1 MLADVGNQ
9 YGGRGIMAEET
20 SLAKGALGVAESV
33 IMGIAGTAPAYS
45 IAATTALIVG
55 TVGVLSVGSILYC
68 GLIMFGMMLAFINL
82 NKMNPDAGASFAWV
96 RQVFGPTWGFFTGWG
111 LIVASVVFMVT
122 ATVPAAQATLK
133 ILSPDHVE
141 STGWVT
147 ATAAIWLTLISAVVG
162 RGIKHA
168 SFAQVLFTII
178 ETAIVLLIIVAGLYY
193 FWNQP
198 AHIPSLSWFSPT
210 SFTAETF
217 ASGALVAIFFYWG
230 WDVTMNLGEET
241 IDGVPQPAGRG
252 AFWSMV
258 NLIVFFIVM
267 LTVVLIVLSDQ
278 EIADADTNVMFA
290 VADKLFPQ
298 PWGYLAVVSTI
309 LSTIGTIETQI
320 LCFTRSM
327 FSMSRA
333 DILHSRYAKVHPE
346 WQTPVTA
353 TVLIWALG
361 LVLLLGFSY
370 LPAVETILN
379 TSLTA
384 IGLQICFYMSIAGA
398 ASVWHYRAMIS
409 GGAMNALT
417 HVIWPGL
424 ATAFMVFIGFYSM
437 KDLDWLTIGVGVGGI
452 ALGFVPLGLNALR
465 QRRSAATA

>member
-1 MLADVGNQ
+1 MSQHTG
-9 YGGRGIMAEET
+9 
-20 SLAKGALGVAESV
+20 LAKGALGVIESV

-45 IAATTALIVG
+45 IAATTSLIVG

-82 NKMNPDAGASFAWV
+82 NKMAPDAGASFAWV
-96 RQVFGPTWGFFTGWG
+96 SRVFGPTWGFFSGWG

-133 ILSPDHVE
+133 ILSPDHVD

-147 ATAAIWLTLISAVVG
+147 AVAAIWLTLISAVVG
-162 RGIKHA
+162 KGIKHA
-168 SFAQVLFTII
+168 SFAQILFTII
-178 ETAIVLLIIVAGLYY
+178 ETAIVFVIMIAAFYY
-193 FWNQP
+193 FWNNP
-198 AHIPSLSWFSPT
+198 AHVPSIEWFSPT

-217 ASGALVAIFFYWG
+217 VAGSLVAIFFYWG

-241 IDGVPQPAGRG
+241 VDGEPQPAGRG
-252 AFWSMV
+252 AFWAMV
-258 NLIVFFIVM
+258 NLILFFIVM
-267 LTVVLIVLSDQ
+267 LTVVLIVLTDE
-278 EIADADTNVMFA
+278 EIAAADTNVLFA

-320 LCFTRSM
+320 LCFTRSL

-333 DILHSRYAKVHPE
+333 DMLHPRYAKVHPE
-346 WQTPVTA
+346 WQTPVIATA
-353 TVLIWALG
+353 LIWALG

-370 LPAVETILN
+370 LPAVTDILE

-398 ASVWHYRAMIS
+398 ASVWHYRGMIK
-409 GGAMNALT
+409 GKPMDALT

-424 ATAFMVFIGFYSM
+424 ATAFMIFVGFYSM
-437 KDLDWLTIGVGVGGI
+437 KDLDMRTNLIGVGGI
-452 ALGFVPLGLNALR
+452 LLGFVPLAMAAM
-465 QRRSAATA
+465 RRKGTAATA

>member
-1 MLADVGNQ
+1 MSQHTG
-9 YGGRGIMAEET
+9 
-20 SLAKGALGVAESV
+20 LAKGALGVIESV

-45 IAATTALIVG
+45 IAATTSLIVG

-82 NKMNPDAGASFAWV
+82 NKMAPDAGASFAWV
-96 RQVFGPTWGFFTGWG
+96 SRVFGPTWGFFSGWG

-133 ILSPDHVE
+133 ILSPDHVD

-147 ATAAIWLTLISAVVG
+147 AVAAIWLTLISAVVG
-162 RGIKHA
+162 KGIKHA
-168 SFAQVLFTII
+168 SFAQILFTII
-178 ETAIVLLIIVAGLYY
+178 ETAIVFVIMIAAFYY
-193 FWNQP
+193 FWNNP
-198 AHIPSLSWFSPT
+198 AHVPSIEWFSPT

-217 ASGALVAIFFYWG
+217 VAGSLVAIFFYWG

-241 IDGVPQPAGRG
+241 VDGEPQPAGRG
-252 AFWSMV
+252 AFWAMV
-258 NLIVFFIVM
+258 NLILFFIVM
-267 LTVVLIVLSDQ
+267 LTVVLIVLTDE
-278 EIADADTNVMFA
+278 EIAAADTNVLFA

-320 LCFTRSM
+320 LCFTRSL

-333 DILHSRYAKVHPE
+333 DMLHPRYSQVHPE
-346 WQTPVTA
+346 WQTPVIA

-370 LPAVETILN
+370 LPAVTDILE

-398 ASVWHYRAMIS
+398 ASVWHYRGMIK
-409 GGAMNALT
+409 GKPMDALT

-424 ATAFMVFIGFYSM
+424 ATAFMIFVGFYSM
-437 KDLDWLTIGVGVGGI
+437 KDLDMRTNLIGVGGI
-452 ALGFVPLGLNALR
+452 LLGFVPLAMAAM
-465 QRRSAATA
+465 RRKGTAATA

>member
-1 MLADVGNQ
+1 
-9 YGGRGIMAEET
+9 MAQEH
-20 SLAKGALGVAESV
+20 SLAKGALGVVESV

-55 TVGVLSVGSILYC
+55 TVGVLSVGSIFYC

-82 NKMNPDAGASFAWV
+82 NKMAPDAGASFAWV
-96 RQVFGPTWGFFTGWG
+96 SRVFGPTWGFFTGWG

-133 ILSPDHVE
+133 ILAPEHVE

-147 ATAAIWLTLISAVVG
+147 AVAALWLTLISAVVG

-168 SFAQVLFTII
+168 SFAQILFTII
-178 ETAIVLLIIVAGLYY
+178 ETAIVFAIIVAGFWY
-193 FWNQP
+193 FWGQP
-198 AHIPSLSWFSPT
+198 AHVPSLSWFAPT
-210 SFTAETF
+210 SFTTETF
-217 ASGALVAIFFYWG
+217 VAGALVAIFFYWG

-241 IDGVPQPAGRG
+241 VDGEPQPAGRG

-258 NLIVFFIVM
+258 NLIVFFVVM
-267 LTVVLIVLSDQ
+267 LTVVLIVLTDK
-278 EIADADTNVMFA
+278 EIQDADTNVMFA
-290 VADKLFPQ
+290 VADKLFPS

-320 LCFTRSM
+320 LCFTRSL

-333 DILHSRYAKVHPE
+333 DILHPRYAKVHPE
-346 WQTPVTA
+346 WQTPLLATA
-353 TVLIWALG
+353 VIWVLG
-361 LVLLLGFSY
+361 LALLLGFSY
-370 LPAVETILN
+370 LPAVETILS

-398 ASVWHYRAMIS
+398 ASVWHYRAMIK

-452 ALGFVPLGLNALR
+452 SLGVVPLMLGAM
-465 QRRSAATA
+465 RRKSASPAAA

>member
-1 MLADVGNQ
+1 
-9 YGGRGIMAEET
+9 MAEEQG
-20 SLAKGALGVAESV
+20 LHKGALGVIESV

-96 RQVFGPTWGFFTGWG
+96 KQVFGPTWGFFAGWG

-133 ILSPDHVE
+133 ILAPQHVD

-147 ATAAIWLTLISAVVG
+147 AVAAIWLTLISAVVG
-162 RGIKHA
+162 KGIKHA
-168 SFAQVLFTII
+168 SFAQIVFTII
-178 ETAIVLLIIVAGLYY
+178 ETAIVFAIIVAGFWY
-193 FWNQP
+193 FWSQP
-198 AHIPSLSWFSPT
+198 AHVPSLSWVAPT

-241 IDGVPQPAGRG
+241 VDGVPQPAGRG

-258 NLIVFFIVM
+258 NLIVFFVIM

-278 EIADADTNVMFA
+278 EIADADTNVLFA
-290 VADKLFPQ
+290 VADKLFPS

-309 LSTIGTIETQI
+309 LSTVGTIETQI

-333 DILHSRYAKVHPE
+333 DMVHPRYAKVHAE
-346 WQTPVTA
+346 WQTPLTA

-361 LVLLLGFSY
+361 LILLLGFSY
-370 LPAVETILN
+370 LPAVETILS

-398 ASVWHYRAMIS
+398 ASVWHYRGMIRN
-409 GGAMNALT
+409 GALNALT

-424 ATAFMVFIGFYSM
+424 ATAFMIFVGFYSM
-437 KDLDWLTIGVGVGGI
+437 KDLDWLTIGVGVGAI
-452 ALGFVPLGLNALR
+452 SLGFIPLWLSAMRRKGAL
-465 QRRSAATA
+465 AA

>member
-1 MLADVGNQ
+1 MSSEQG
-9 YGGRGIMAEET
+9 
-20 SLAKGALGVAESV
+20 LAKGALGVVESV

-82 NKMNPDAGASFAWV
+82 NKMAPDAGASFAWV
-96 RQVFGPTWGFFTGWG
+96 SRVFGPFWGFFSGWG

-133 ILSPDHVE
+133 ILAPEHVD

-147 ATAAIWLTLISAVVG
+147 ATAAIWLTLISGVVAK
-162 RGIKHA
+162 GIKHA
-168 SFAQVLFTII
+168 SFAQILFTII
-178 ETAIVLLIIVAGLYY
+178 ETVIIFAIMIAGFWY

-198 AHIPSLSWFSPT
+198 AHVPSISWFSPT
-210 SFTAETF
+210 SFTTETF
-217 ASGALVAIFFYWG
+217 VAGALVAIFFYWG

-241 IDGVPQPAGRG
+241 VDGEPQPAGRG
-252 AFWSMV
+252 AFWAMI
-258 NLIVFFIVM
+258 NLIVFFVVM
-267 LTVVLIVLSDQ
+267 LTVVLIVLTDA
-278 EIADADTNVMFA
+278 EIAAADTNVLFA
-290 VADKLFPQ
+290 VAEKLFPS

-309 LSTIGTIETQI
+309 LSTVGTIETQI
-320 LCFTRSM
+320 LCFTRSL
-327 FSMSRA
+327 FSMSRGNM
-333 DILHSRYAKVHPE
+333 LHPRYAKVHPE
-346 WQTPVTA
+346 WQTPLTA

-361 LVLLLGFSY
+361 LVLLFGFSY
-370 LPAVETILN
+370 LPQVTTILE

-384 IGLQICFYMSIAGA
+384 IGLQICFYMSITGM
-398 ASVWHYRAMIS
+398 ASVWHYRGMIK

-424 ATAFMVFIGFYSM
+424 ATAFMIFVGFYSM
-437 KDLDWLTIGVGVGGI
+437 KDLDALTIGIGVGAI
-452 ALGFVPLGLNALR
+452 ALGIIPLLLNAP
-465 QRRSAATA
+465 RRRAAAA

>member
-1 MLADVGNQ
+1 MSSEQG
-9 YGGRGIMAEET
+9 
-20 SLAKGALGVAESV
+20 LAKGALGVVESV

-82 NKMNPDAGASFAWV
+82 NKMAPDAGASFAWV
-96 RQVFGPTWGFFTGWG
+96 SRVFGPFWGFFSGWG

-133 ILSPDHVE
+133 ILAPEHVD

-147 ATAAIWLTLISAVVG
+147 ATAAIWLTLISGVVAK
-162 RGIKHA
+162 GIKHA
-168 SFAQVLFTII
+168 SFAQILFTII
-178 ETAIVLLIIVAGLYY
+178 ETVIIFAIMIAGFWY

-198 AHIPSLSWFSPT
+198 AHVPSISWFSPT
-210 SFTAETF
+210 SFTTETF
-217 ASGALVAIFFYWG
+217 VAGALVAIFFYWG

-241 IDGVPQPAGRG
+241 VDGEPQPAGRG
-252 AFWSMV
+252 AFWAMI
-258 NLIVFFIVM
+258 NLIVFFVVM
-267 LTVVLIVLSDQ
+267 LTVVLIVLTDA
-278 EIADADTNVMFA
+278 EIAAADTNVLFA
-290 VADKLFPQ
+290 VAEKLFPS

-309 LSTIGTIETQI
+309 LSTVGTIETQI
-320 LCFTRSM
+320 LCFTRSL
-327 FSMSRA
+327 FSMSRGNM
-333 DILHSRYAKVHPE
+333 LHPRYAKVHAQ
-346 WQTPVTA
+346 WQTPLTA

-361 LVLLLGFSY
+361 LVLLFGFSY
-370 LPAVETILN
+370 LPQVTTILE

-384 IGLQICFYMSIAGA
+384 IGLQICFYMSITGM
-398 ASVWHYRAMIS
+398 ASVWHYRGMIK

-424 ATAFMVFIGFYSM
+424 ATAFMIFVGFYSM
-437 KDLDWLTIGVGVGGI
+437 KDLDALTIGIGVGAI
-452 ALGFVPLGLNALR
+452 ALGIIPLLLNAPR
-465 QRRSAATA
+465 HRAAAA

>member
-1 MLADVGNQ
+1 
-9 YGGRGIMAEET
+9 MAQEH
-20 SLAKGALGVAESV
+20 SLAKGALGVVESV

-82 NKMNPDAGASFAWV
+82 NKMAPDAGASFAWV
-96 RQVFGPTWGFFTGWG
+96 SRVFGPTWGFFSGWG

-133 ILSPDHVE
+133 ILSPDHVD

-162 RGIKHA
+162 KGIKHA
-168 SFAQVLFTII
+168 SFAQILFTII
-178 ETAIVLLIIVAGLYY
+178 ETAIVLTIIAAGLYY
-193 FWNQP
+193 FWDQP
-198 AHIPSLSWFSPT
+198 AHVPSLHWFSPT

-241 IDGVPQPAGRG
+241 VEGEPQPAGKG

-258 NLIVFFIVM
+258 NLIVFFVIM
-267 LTVVLIVLSDQ
+267 LTVVLIVLTDQ

-290 VADKLFPQ
+290 VAEKLFPS

-333 DILHSRYAKVHPE
+333 DMLHPRYAKVHPE
-346 WQTPVTA
+346 WQTPLTA
-353 TVLIWALG
+353 TVWIWALG
-361 LVLLLGFSY
+361 LLLLLGFSY
-370 LPAVETILN
+370 LPAVTDILN

-384 IGLQICFYMSIAGA
+384 IGLQICFYMGIAGA
-398 ASVWHYRAMIS
+398 ASVWHYRGMIK
-409 GGAMNALT
+409 GKPMDALT

-424 ATAFMVFIGFYSM
+424 STAFMVFVGFYSM
-437 KDLDWLTIGVGVGGI
+437 KDLDWLTIGVGLGGI
-452 ALGFVPLGLNALR
+452 ALGFVPLLLSA
-465 QRRSAATA
+465 QRRKAAAPAAA

>member
-1 MLADVGNQ
+1 
-9 YGGRGIMAEET
+9 MAEHNG
-20 SLAKGALGVAESV
+20 LHKGALGVIESV

-82 NKMNPDAGASFAWV
+82 NRMAPDAGASFAWV
-96 RQVFGPTWGFFTGWG
+96 SRVFGPTWGFFSGWG

-133 ILSPDHVE
+133 LVSPDHVKN
-141 STGWVT
+141 TGWVT
-147 ATAAIWLTLISAVVG
+147 ATAALWLTAISAVVG
-162 RGIKHA
+162 KGIKHA
-168 SFAQVLFTII
+168 SFLQILFTIV
-178 ETAIVLLIIVAGLYY
+178 ETGIVLTIIAAGLYY
-193 FWNQP
+193 FWGQP
-198 AHIPSLSWFSPT
+198 AHVPSLHWFSPT

-241 IDGVPQPAGRG
+241 VDGEPQPAGKG

-258 NLIVFFIVM
+258 NLIVFFVIM
-267 LTVVLIVLSDQ
+267 LTVVLIVLTDE
-278 EIADADTNVMFA
+278 EIAAADTNVMFA
-290 VADKLFPQ
+290 VADKLFPS

-333 DILHSRYAKVHPE
+333 DMLHPRYAKVHPE
-346 WQTPVTA
+346 WQTPLTA
-353 TVLIWALG
+353 TVWIWALG
-361 LVLLLGFSY
+361 LLLLLGFSY
-370 LPAVETILN
+370 LPAVTDILN

-384 IGLQICFYMSIAGA
+384 IGLQICFYMGIAGA
-398 ASVWHYRAMIS
+398 ASVWHYRGMIKGTAMD
-409 GGAMNALT
+409 ALT

-424 ATAFMVFIGFYSM
+424 STAFMIFVGIYSM

-452 ALGFVPLGLNALR
+452 AMGFIPLLLSA
-465 QRRSAATA
+465 QRRKGAAPAVA

>member
-1 MLADVGNQ
+1 
-9 YGGRGIMAEET
+9 MAQEHG
-20 SLAKGALGVAESV
+20 LAKGALGVVELV

-82 NKMNPDAGASFAWV
+82 NKMAPDAGASFAWV
-96 RQVFGPTWGFFTGWG
+96 SRVFGPTWGFFSGWG

-133 ILSPDHVE
+133 ILSPDHVD

-162 RGIKHA
+162 KGIKHA
-168 SFAQVLFTII
+168 SFLQILFTIV
-178 ETAIVLLIIVAGLYY
+178 ETGIVLTIIAAGFYY
-193 FWNQP
+193 FWGQP
-198 AHIPSLSWFSPT
+198 AHVPSLTWFSPS

-241 IDGVPQPAGRG
+241 VDGEPQPAGKG

-258 NLIVFFIVM
+258 NLIVFFVIM
-267 LTVVLIVLSDQ
+267 LTVVLIVLTDQ

-290 VADKLFPQ
+290 IADKLFPS

-333 DILHSRYAKVHPE
+333 DMLHPRYAKVHPE
-346 WQTPVTA
+346 WQTPLTA
-353 TVLIWALG
+353 TIWIWALG

-384 IGLQICFYMSIAGA
+384 IGLQICFYMGIAGA
-398 ASVWHYRAMIS
+398 ASVWHYRGMIS
-409 GGAMNALT
+409 GKPVDALT
-417 HVIWPGL
+417 HVVWPGL
-424 ATAFMVFIGFYSM
+424 STAFMIFVGFYSM

-452 ALGFVPLGLNALR
+452 ALGFIPLLLSA
-465 QRRSAATA
+465 QRRKGATPAAA

>member
-1 MLADVGNQ
+1 
-9 YGGRGIMAEET
+9 MAEHNG
-20 SLAKGALGVAESV
+20 LHKGALGVIESV

-82 NKMNPDAGASFAWV
+82 NRMAPDAGASFAWV
-96 RQVFGPTWGFFTGWG
+96 SRVFGPTWGFFSGWG

-133 ILSPDHVE
+133 IVSPDHVE

-147 ATAAIWLTLISAVVG
+147 ATAALWLTLISAVVG
-162 RGIKHA
+162 KGIKHA
-168 SFAQVLFTII
+168 SFAQILFTIV
-178 ETAIVLLIIVAGLYY
+178 ETAIVFAIIIAGIWY
-193 FWNQP
+193 FWGQP
-198 AHIPSLSWFSPT
+198 AHVPSVSWFSPT
-210 SFTAETF
+210 SFTTDTF
-217 ASGALVAIFFYWG
+217 VAGALVAIFFYWG

-241 IDGVPQPAGRG
+241 VDGEPQPAGRG
-252 AFWSMV
+252 AFWSMI
-258 NLIVFFIVM
+258 NLIVFFIIM
-267 LTVVLIVLSDQ
+267 LTVVLIVLTDE
-278 EIADADTNVMFA
+278 EIAAADTNVLFA

-320 LCFTRSM
+320 LCFTRSL

-333 DILHSRYAKVHPE
+333 DMLHPRYARVHPE
-346 WQTPVTA
+346 WKTPVIATA
-353 TVLIWALG
+353 VIWVLG
-361 LVLLLGFSY
+361 LALLLGFSY
-370 LPAVETILN
+370 LPAVEDILN

-398 ASVWHYRAMIS
+398 ASVWHYRAMIK
-409 GGAMNALT
+409 GKPMDALT

-424 ATAFMVFIGFYSM
+424 STLFMIFVGFYSM
-437 KDLDWLTIGVGVGGI
+437 TELDTKTNAIGVGGI
-452 ALGFVPLGLNALR
+452 LLGFVPLLLGRLR
-465 QRRSAATA
+465 KNGSVTVA

>member
-1 MLADVGNQ
+1 
-9 YGGRGIMAEET
+9 
-20 SLAKGALGVAESV
+20 
-33 IMGIAGTAPAYS
+33 
-45 IAATTALIVG
+45 
-55 TVGVLSVGSILYC
+55 
-68 GLIMFGMMLAFINL
+68 MMLAFVNL
-82 NKMNPDAGASFAWV
+82 NKMSPDAGASFAWV
-96 RQVFGPTWGFFTGWG
+96 KQVFGPTWGFFAGWG

-133 ILSPDHVE
+133 ILAPEHVD

-162 RGIKHA
+162 KGIKHA
-168 SFAQVLFTII
+168 SFAQIVFTII
-178 ETAIVLLIIVAGLYY
+178 ETAIVFAIIAAGFWY
-193 FWNQP
+193 FWDQP
-198 AHIPSLSWFSPT
+198 AHVPSISWFSPT
-210 SFTAETF
+210 SFTPETF
-217 ASGALVAIFFYWG
+217 ASGALIAIFFYWG

-241 IDGVPQPAGRG
+241 VDGEPQPAGRG

-258 NLIVFFIVM
+258 NLIGFFVIM
-267 LTVVLIVLSDQ
+267 LIVVLIVLTDE
-278 EIADADTNVMFA
+278 EIAAADTNVLFA
-290 VADKLFPQ
+290 VAEKLFPS

-309 LSTIGTIETQI
+309 LSTVGTIETQI

-333 DILHSRYAKVHPE
+333 DMVHPRYAKVHPE
-346 WQTPVTA
+346 WQTPLTA

-370 LPAVETILN
+370 LPAVETILS

-398 ASVWHYRAMIS
+398 ASVWHYRGMIK
-409 GGAMNALT
+409 GGAVNALT

-424 ATAFMVFIGFYSM
+424 ATAFMVFVGFYSM
-437 KDLDWLTIGVGVGGI
+437 KDLDWLTIGVGVGAI
-452 ALGFVPLGLNALR
+452 LLGFIPLWLSA
-465 QRRSAATA
+465 RRRKGAVAA

>member
-1 MLADVGNQ
+1 MSQHTG
-9 YGGRGIMAEET
+9 
-20 SLAKGALGVAESV
+20 LAKGALGVIESV

-45 IAATTALIVG
+45 IAATTSLIVG

-82 NKMNPDAGASFAWV
+82 NKMAPDAGASFAWV
-96 RQVFGPTWGFFTGWG
+96 SRVFGPTWGFFSGWG

-133 ILSPDHVE
+133 ILSPDHVD

-147 ATAAIWLTLISAVVG
+147 AVAAIWLTLISAVVG
-162 RGIKHA
+162 KGIKHA
-168 SFAQVLFTII
+168 SFAQILFTII
-178 ETAIVLLIIVAGLYY
+178 ETAIVFVIMIAAFYY
-193 FWNQP
+193 FWNNP
-198 AHIPSLSWFSPT
+198 AHVPSIEWLSPT

-217 ASGALVAIFFYWG
+217 VAGSLVAIFFYWG

-241 IDGVPQPAGRG
+241 VDGEPQPAGRG
-252 AFWSMV
+252 AFWAMV
-258 NLIVFFIVM
+258 NLILFFIVM
-267 LTVVLIVLSDQ
+267 LTVVLIVLTDE
-278 EIADADTNVMFA
+278 EIAAADTNVLFA

-320 LCFTRSM
+320 LCFTRSL

-333 DILHSRYAKVHPE
+333 DMLHPRYSQVHPE
-346 WQTPVTA
+346 WQTPVIA

-370 LPAVETILN
+370 LPAVTDILE

-398 ASVWHYRAMIS
+398 ASVWHYRGMIK
-409 GGAMNALT
+409 GKPMDALT

-424 ATAFMVFIGFYSM
+424 ATAFMIFVGFYSM
-437 KDLDWLTIGVGVGGI
+437 KDLDMRTNLIGVGGI
-452 ALGFVPLGLNALR
+452 LLGFVPLAMAAM
-465 QRRSAATA
+465 RRKGTAATA